1 MRHEAS
7 ELHRCC
13 VLNEKSRAEKDK
25 EVEENDKE
33 AGMLVI
39 RNAIHCLKRG
49 QSAED
54 CVCLNNVNHFW
65 NQCCCEEQLQESI
78 YGNCDLVVEETS
90 QFIKTLFNNGVIRD
104 IAVTVD
110 KVTSGHVSYSVV

>member
-1 MRHEAS
+1 M
-7 ELHRCC
+7 
-13 VLNEKSRAEKDK
+13 
-25 EVEENDKE
+25 EENDKE

-39 RNAIHCLKRG
+39 KKAIHCLKRG

-54 CVCLNNVNHFW
+54 FVCLNNVNHLTSGTNAAVKNNSRKAFM
-65 NQCCCEEQLQESI
+65 EI
-78 YGNCDLVVEETS
+78 RDLVVEETS
-90 QFIKTLFNNGVIRD
+90 QLIKTLFNNGVIRD